1 MEEHVQLVEWL
12 SLAMEPSEA
21 LDMLACMAAHRE
33 GEGEG
38 AHLQQR
44 LALVILM
51 GLSNYINIRST

>member
-33 GEGEG
+33 GDGNGRGRE
-38 AHLQQR
+38 HTCNKD
-44 LALVILM
+44 
-51 GLSNYINIRST
+51 SPW